1 MKLFTFKLGN
11 HDFGIESKYVYR
23 VLDDVLI
30 TPVCLMPP
38 FYLGLLYNRGEL
50 FDVIDLGVLM
60 DRGTSFQE
68 SPRLMVIRWEDRK
81 LAISPGIIQGLVWID
96 DDMQRDALIAEGG
109 GMVHLVTPAQ
119 IWEKMGRQ
127 LNRSG
132 GESPQTVAPERTA

>member
-11 HDFGIESKYVYR
+11 DEFGIESKYVYR
-23 VLDDVLI
+23 VIDDVLI

-60 DRGTSFQE
+60 EKDASFQE
-68 SPRLMVIRWEDRK
+68 NPRLMIIRWEDRK
-81 LAISPGIIQGLVWID
+81 LAISLGIIQGLVWID
-96 DDMQRDALIAEGG
+96 DDMERDALISEEGG
-109 GMVHLVTPAQ
+109 MIHLVTPEQ

-127 LNRSG
+127 LNRSKK
-132 GESPQTVAPERTA
+132 EYPQTAAQERTA